1 MLQAAQFFGGLFLFV
16 IGPAILT
23 GATIG
28 YGLYNPSTGLGK
40 WVYKWWPFGMPKKV
54 QERVAAE
61 GQAGRTHLK
70 QVTKRVLKAAQLMV
84 AKVETVL
91 TILSQKVSVTGR
103 ILLLKLESFD
113 GNMKNK
119 VHIDPR
125 TDKPLP
131 EFPWLS
137 LDDGRVIAYL
147 PDKEGGNWKW
157 FIADDVV
164 DVVEVSPTTFLKP
177 YGVEFAK
184 SDQQAR
190 VVFSYPGLKGHEW
203 RCTDILWANCQAEG
217 ENRFGSP
224 NDTTQVSFLLSKDDE
239 SGEFLL
245 FAQVRG
251 GTGNH
256 GLYILREFKPEVE
269 IEDLL

>member
-1 MLQAAQFFGGLFLFV
+1 MLETGQIVGGIFLFV
-16 IGPAILT
+16 IGPMILA

-40 WVYKWWPFGMPKKV
+40 WVYKWWPFGMPEKV
-54 QERVAAE
+54 QEQVAADDR
-61 GQAGRTHLK
+61 AGRNHLK
-70 QVTKRVLKAAQLMV
+70 QVTKRVSRAAQLKV
-84 AKVETVL
+84 APVDTVL
-91 TILSQKVSVTGR
+91 TILSQKVSVLGT

-157 FIADDVV
+157 FLAEDVI
-164 DVVEVSPTTFLKP
+164 DAVEVAPTTFLKP
-177 YGVEFAK
+177 HGIEFAK
-184 SDQQAR
+184 SDQTAR

-203 RCTDILWANCQAEG
+203 RCTDILWANCKANG
-217 ENRFGSP
+217 ENRFGSSD
-224 NDTTQVSFLLSKDDE
+224 DTTQVSFLLSKDDE

-256 GLYILREFKPEVE
+256 GLYVLREFKPEVE